1 MEQRRR
7 KKKRFKKIYNVCK
20 RTAFSYFQEQK
31 YESTLSIISV
41 AATFMYK
48 VNMIYV
54 DKDFENI
61 IRESANR
68 YISFDRSVLQVKEKT
83 VAFYD
88 EFGLEHRGL
97 ALIYLEALLS
107 KGYHIIYFTRA
118 GKKIA
123 GIEKMLREDGK
134 GDIYYI
140 ERASYKE
147 ETEFVLQ
154 TVKDYGAKA
163 LFIYDLP
170 GGIVGSLAAHA
181 LRGSGVTSYKI
192 NLTDHA
198 FWLGAEATD
207 FFIEFRDYGAN
218 ISVQYRHIPK
228 EKLLKLPYYPQIDKE
243 IEFQGFPFEVK
254 EDTKVVFSGGALYKT
269 YSKDRLYYYMVE
281 EIVKKYDEV
290 IFWYAGKGDTTAF
303 DNLIVKYPGRIFR
316 TEERKD
322 LFEVLKHCHFYL
334 STYPI
339 TGGLMGQYA
348 VCAGKVPVT
357 LLKHEECHLVLE
369 NRSVLECEYYTV
381 SDVLAFIE
389 KIMCEDG
396 YLRSLE
402 KCMLE
407 DDLVVRKDAFE
418 ENLEK
423 IIEMKN
429 SSFPLQ
435 YYKVRLESYS
445 NIFID
450 NFDEGKISKLLWVK
464 RTKELGKFRKAF
476 LKRGMRNYGMR

>member
-1 MEQRRR
+1 MER
-7 KKKRFKKIYNVCK
+7 KKKKKRLKKIYNVCK
-20 RTAFSYFQEQK
+20 RTAFSYFQDQK
-31 YESTLSIISV
+31 YESALSIISV

-54 DKDFENI
+54 DKDFEHV

-68 YISFDRSVLQVKEKT
+68 YISFDKSALQVKEKT

-88 EFGLEHRGL
+88 EFGLEYRGL

-107 KGYHIIYFTRA
+107 KGYRIIYFTRD
-118 GKKIA
+118 GKKIP
-123 GIEKMLREDGK
+123 GIEKMLRENGK
-134 GDIYYI
+134 GNIYYI

-154 TVKDYGAKA
+154 TVKASGAKA

-181 LRGSGVTSYKI
+181 LRGSGVISYKI

-228 EKLLKLPYYPQIDKE
+228 EKLLKLPYYPQIDEE
-243 IEFQGFPFEVK
+243 IEFQGFPFELK

-269 YSKDRLYYYMVE
+269 YSKDKLYYYMVE
-281 EIVKKYDEV
+281 ELVKKYDEV
-290 IFWYAGKGDTTAF
+290 VFWYAGKGDTTEF
-303 DNLIVKYPGRIFR
+303 DNLIARYPGRIFR

-322 LFEVLKHCHFYL
+322 LFQVLKHCHFYL

-348 VCAGKVPVT
+348 ACAGKVPVT
-357 LLKHEECHLVLE
+357 LLKHEECHLLLE
-369 NRSVLECEYYTV
+369 NIQALECEYYSV
-381 SDVLAFIE
+381 SDVLLFIE
-389 KIMCEDG
+389 KIMLEDG
-396 YLRSLE
+396 YLRMLE
-402 KCMLE
+402 KYIQE
-407 DDLVVRKDAFE
+407 NDLVVKKDMFQ
-418 ENLEK
+418 ENLQK
-423 IIEMKN
+423 IIEMN
-429 SSFPLQ
+429 DSSFLFK
-435 YYKVRLESYS
+435 YYKVELGSYS

-450 NFDEGKISKLLWVK
+450 NFDEEKISKLLWVR
-464 RTKELGKFRKAF
+464 RTKKLKKFRRAF
-476 LKRGMRNYGMR
+476 LKRGMRSYGMR